1 MNIETVKTTARHLRA
16 GDVLAG
22 SGFVVTAHAIA
33 LPGGKVLISGKYP
46 SDARVATRA
55 WNASTTLTVT
65 RKVS

>member
-16 GDVLAG
+16 GDVLSG
-22 SGFVVTAHAIA
+22 SGFVVTRNAIP
-33 LPGGKVLISGKYP
+33 LTSGRVLVCGRYP
-46 SDARVATRA
+46 SQMLPTQRA